1 MGEEL
6 AIIRKPV
13 PETSP
18 TLRDLLSVPFRQR
31 RLALTSFF
39 GIFLAV
45 LGYGVFA
52 PSYHAHMN
60 VLVRRGRVD
69 PVVTPAPTP
78 SPMFQRDEITEEEL
92 NSQVE
97 LLRDDEI
104 LRTVVQNAGLT
115 AAPWYE
121 RFLGGSEEV
130 RLARSVRRM
139 ARRLTV
145 EPIRKTNLIEV
156 EYSSSDPAQAAAV
169 LHSLAHAYLERQQRV
184 RRPSGE
190 YEFFEQQVAQSRRGL
205 LDVQFRLMD
214 FSSDQGV
221 VSAAQER
228 DMALQKLSDAE
239 ANDRQT
245 QVTIAE
251 TRQRIQGLQTKL
263 KSLPE
268 RTLTLVRNAD
278 SPQLTEKMKSKLLEL
293 QLKRTEL
300 LTKFQPSYR
309 LVQEVD
315 QQIAETKISIA
326 GEEHSPLRDETTNQE
341 PNHEWAKSELIKSQ
355 VELGTLEAHGQATR
369 IQVAGYR
376 EVAQRLGG
384 NALRQGELLGE
395 LKAAEEKYLLY
406 MNKREEARIED
417 ALDQGGILNV
427 IVTEE
432 PRVPTLPAQASWV
445 FALIGIVLG
454 GTVSTG
460 LVFAADYLNPGFRT
474 PEEVVAYLGTPVLA
488 SLP

>member
-6 AIIRKPV
+6 TIIRRPA

-18 TLRDLLSVPFRQR
+18 TLRDLLAVVFRQS
-31 RLALTSFF
+31 RLVLLSFIA
-39 GIFLAV
+39 IFLAV

-52 PSYHAHMN
+52 PSYQAHMN

-69 PVVTPAPTP
+69 PLVTPAPTP
-78 SPMFQRDEITEEEL
+78 SPMFQRDEISEEEL

-97 LLRDDEI
+97 LLRDEEI
-104 LRTVVQNAGLT
+104 LRTVVQTSGLT
-115 AAPWYE
+115 DSPWYE

-130 RLARSVRRM
+130 RLARSVRR
-139 ARRLTV
+139 LTRHLSV
-145 EPIRKTNLIEV
+145 EPIRKTNLIQV
-156 EYSSSDPAQAAAV
+156 DYSSSDPAHAAAV
-169 LHSLAHAYLERQQRV
+169 LHALAHAYLERQQRV

-190 YEFFEQQVAQSRRGL
+190 YQFFEQQVAQSRRGL
-205 LDVQFRLMD
+205 LDAEFRLMD

-239 ANDRQT
+239 ANDHQN
-245 QVTIAE
+245 QVAMAE
-251 TRQRIQGLQTKL
+251 TRRRILDLQAKL
-263 KSLPE
+263 QSLPA
-268 RTLTLVRNAD
+268 RTLTIVRNAD
-278 SPQLTEKMKSKLLEL
+278 NPQLAEKMKSKLLEL

-300 LTKFQPSYR
+300 LTKFDPSYR

-315 QQIAETKISIA
+315 QQIAETKTSIA

-341 PNHEWAKSELIKSQ
+341 PNHEWAKSELIKAQ
-355 VELGTLEAHGQATR
+355 VELGTSKPTDRPRASRWQATGKSR
-369 IQVAGYR
+369 SGSAETRFGR
-376 EVAQRLGG
+376 ATC
-384 NALRQGELLGE
+384 GE

-406 MNKREEARIED
+406 VNKREEARIED

-427 IVTEE
+427 TIAEE
-432 PRVPTLPAQASWV
+432 PRVPALPARASWV
-445 FALIGIVLG
+445 FGLIGVVPG
-454 GTVSTG
+454 GTLSTS
-460 LVFAADYLNPGFRT
+460 LAFAADYLNPGFRT
-474 PEEVVAYLGTPVLA
+474 PDEVVAFLGTPVLA